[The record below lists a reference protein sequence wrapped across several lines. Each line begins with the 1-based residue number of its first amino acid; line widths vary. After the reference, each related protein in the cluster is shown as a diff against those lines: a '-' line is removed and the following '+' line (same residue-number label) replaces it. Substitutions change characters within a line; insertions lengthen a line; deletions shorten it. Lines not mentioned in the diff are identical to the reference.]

1 MTRIVKSGEVN
12 GLVPHRVWKETEAA
26 LAGSRP
32 RVFFEVLRECGAL
45 GVVFTEVEALFGVP
59 QPEKWHPEVD
69 CGVHAMMVVDQAAK
83 LCPDVEVRF
92 AALVHDLGKAA
103 TPARHLP
110 QHPGHEKRSVR
121 LIAAMANRL
130 PLPKACLELAL
141 LVAEFHAHG
150 HRAFELR
157 AATMLKLLER
167 ADAFR
172 RPDRFRKFLLACEA
186 DSRGRT
192 GFEERPYPQAEY
204 LQGALRAA
212 TRVSAKEF
220 VREGLDG
227 AQIGEAL
234 RRKRLQAIGAYKA
247 DVAPPRT

>member
-1 MTRIVKSGEVN
+1 
-12 GLVPHRVWKETEAA
+12 
-26 LAGSRP
+26 
-32 RVFFEVLRECGAL
+32 
-45 GVVFTEVEALFGVP
+45 
-59 QPEKWHPEVD
+59 
-69 CGVHAMMVVDQAAK
+69 MMVVDQAAR

-121 LIAAMANRL
+121 LIGAMANRL

-141 LVAEFHAHG
+141 LVAEFHAHS
-150 HRAFELR
+150 HKAFELR
-157 AATMLKLLER
+157 ASTLLKVLER

-172 RPDRFRKFLLACEA
+172 RPERFSKFLLACEA
-186 DSRGRT
+186 DARGRA

-247 DVAPPRT
+247 DVVGPPKT